1 MSVQNEACEPKEKT
15 TAERGTAMNLAE
27 LPVREIE
34 RFGEH
39 VSVIFKGR
47 EWTNVEMRSN
57 AMRLA
62 NALKSLG
69 IGKGDRVIIQI
80 PNCPEVYH
88 SFQAAYA
95 LGAVVVPINF
105 MVGDAETAYIYKD
118 TEAKAV
124 ISSKIFLPKIEA
136 CRKGVPSLRHVI
148 LIDADTPEGTLSFHK
163 LVAEQSDQ
171 ITIEPTHDDDL
182 AALIYTAGTTGVPKG
197 VMHTHHSLSINAEMQ
212 HKTVNLPSGMTS
224 VNVLP
229 LCHSYGIASLNYGL
243 VVGGGKTVVLDQID
257 IDGIFDAISK
267 YKANIMG
274 AVPTLYVYMLLHPNP
289 QKYDLSSMKYWI
301 SGSAPLTHETWK
313 SFKEKFGGEIIEGW
327 GLTEAGA
334 NNACNP
340 FQGKKKI
347 KSIGLP
353 MEGTRMKVVD
363 DQGNELAPGKE
374 GEILIAGPM
383 LMKGYWNKPEETA
396 KVLRDGWL
404 YTGDVGYQDEDGYF
418 YITERKKDIIIKGGE
433 NIAPREIEEV
443 LYSHPAVAEAA
454 VIGMPDEIYGENIKA
469 FVVLKQGQSATA
481 EEVIEFC
488 HGKLKKFKSPKE
500 VIFISAL
507 PKNLVGKIL
516 RKDLRKM

>member
-1 MSVQNEACEPKEKT
+1 
-15 TAERGTAMNLAE
+15 MNLAE
-27 LPVREIE
+27 LPLREIE

-47 EWTNVEMRSN
+47 EFTNMEMRKT
-57 AMRLA
+57 ALRLA

-69 IGKGDRVIIQI
+69 IEKGDRVIIQI
-80 PNCPEVYH
+80 PNCPEVYN
-88 SFQAAYA
+88 SFQAVYTI
-95 LGAVVVPINF
+95 GAVVVPINF

-124 ISSKIFLPKIEA
+124 ISSKIFLPKIQN
-136 CRKGVPSLRHVI
+136 CRKDVPSLKHII
-148 LIDADTPEGTLSFHK
+148 LIDSEVPEGTLSFHQ
-163 LVAEQSDQ
+163 LVADHSDQ
-171 ITIEPTHDDDL
+171 IQIEPTADDDL

-197 VMHTHHSLSINAEMQ
+197 VMHTHHSLYINAEMQ
-212 HKTVNLPSGMTS
+212 HKTVDLPSGLTS

-243 VVGGGKTVVLDQID
+243 VVGGGKTVVLEQID
-257 IDGIFDAISK
+257 IDGIFDAISR

-289 QKYDLSSMKYWI
+289 EKYDLSSMEHWI
-301 SGSAPLTHETWK
+301 SGSAPLTLETWK
-313 SFKEKFGGEIIEGW
+313 SFKEKFGGEIVEGW

-340 FQGKKKI
+340 FRGKKKI
-347 KSIGLP
+347 QSIGLP
-353 MEGTRMKVVD
+353 MQGTQMKVID
-363 DQGNELAPGKE
+363 DLDNELAPGQQ
-374 GEILIAGPM
+374 GEILISGPM

-404 YTGDVGYQDEDGYF
+404 YTGDVGYRDEEGYF

-433 NIAPREIEEV
+433 NIAPREVEEV
-443 LYSHPAVAEAA
+443 LYSHPSVAEAA
-454 VIGMPDEIYGENIKA
+454 VVGMPDEVYGENIKA
-469 FVVLKQGQSATA
+469 FVVLKQGRSATA
-481 EEVIEFC
+481 EEIVEHC
-488 HGKLKKFKSPKE
+488 QGKLKRFKSPKE
-500 VIFISAL
+500 VVFLNAL